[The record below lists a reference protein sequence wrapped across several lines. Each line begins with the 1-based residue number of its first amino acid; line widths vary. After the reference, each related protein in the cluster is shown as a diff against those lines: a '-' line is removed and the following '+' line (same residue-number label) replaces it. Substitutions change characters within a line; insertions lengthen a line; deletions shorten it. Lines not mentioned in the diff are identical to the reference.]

1 MNVTGLKEGVYASG
15 DGCIHPEGCLT
26 LLVEDED
33 GKLKYKAF
41 PRVTLSSEVEDAVT
55 NGEEEV
61 AEQELEFTYM
71 KDDAGYG
78 CYEALAEQVD
88 TTTAATWMEN
98 FTTDLV
104 KATGEGG

>member
-1 MNVTGLKEGVYASG
+1 M
-15 DGCIHPEGCLT
+15 
-26 LLVEDED
+26 
-33 GKLKYKAF
+33 
-41 PRVTLSSEVEDAVT
+41 T

-88 TTTAATWMEN
+88 ATTASTWMEN